1 MNFPLYVARR
11 YFFARKKTSF
21 ISLISII
28 SMLGV
33 GVGTMSLVVV
43 LSVFN
48 GLEDFQRSLFKS
60 FDADLK
66 ISPLKGKKFNCPPA
80 LLTKLGK
87 IEGVKNINQVIE
99 ENILVRY
106 RDASMVVNL
115 KGVDDNFL
123 KQDRLKKSL
132 IDGKLLLKENG
143 ISHAIVGSGVAL
155 SMGIDVDAFF
165 TPLEAWYPRN
175 SNAKTLNLTAS
186 DAFNKMSLIPS
197 GVFAIEQQY
206 DDSYIFA
213 PLSFAQNLFDYD
225 DERTSLEIQVFD
237 NERINSIQESIK
249 STLGKNFIVQN
260 QDEQHASLLR
270 AIKIEKLF
278 VFLTLS
284 FIIGIASFNIFFSL
298 SMLAIEKKA
307 DVKTLFAIGANER
320 MIQKIFLAEGAI
332 VAFSGAIVGLILGF
346 ILCYLQQIY
355 GLVSMGIVGALIDA
369 YPVKMQF
376 WDFFFTALVVIIIT
390 MIASYFPAKKASLAG
405 ERR

>member
-1 MNFPLYVARR
+1 MNFPFYIARR

-48 GLEDFQRSLFKS
+48 GLEEFQRSLFKS

-66 ISPLKGKKFNCPPA
+66 ISPAQGKNFNCPPE
-80 LLTKLGK
+80 LLQKISK

-99 ENILVRY
+99 ENVLIRY

-123 KQDRLKKSL
+123 KQERLKKSL
-132 IDGKLLLKENG
+132 IDGKLMLKEEG
-143 ISHAIVGSGVAL
+143 ISYSVVGSGVAL
-155 SMGIDVDAFF
+155 TMGIDVEAFF
-165 TPLEAWYPRN
+165 TPMEVWFPRN
-175 SNAKTLNLTAS
+175 SNSKTLNLAS
-186 DAFNKMSLIPS
+186 GDAFNRMSLIPS

-206 DDSYIFA
+206 DNSYIFA
-213 PLSFAQNLFDYD
+213 PLSFAQNLFDYNN
-225 DERTSLEIQVFD
+225 ERTSLEIQISD
-237 NERINSIQESIK
+237 NERINDIQSDIK
-249 STLGKNFIVQN
+249 NLLGKTFVVQN

-278 VFLTLS
+278 VFLTLT

-298 SMLAIEKKA
+298 SMLAIEKKE
-307 DVKTLFAIGANER
+307 DVKTLFAIGANHG
-320 MIQKIFLAEGAI
+320 MIQKIFLFEGAI
-332 VAFSGAIVGLILGF
+332 VALSGAIVGLVLGF
-346 ILCYLQQIY
+346 LLCWLQQKY
-355 GLVSMGIVGALIDA
+355 GFVSMGIVGALIDA
-369 YPVKMQF
+369 YPIKMQF
-376 WDFFFTALVVIIIT
+376 WDFFFTAMVVVIIT
-390 MIASYFPAKKASLAG
+390 MIASYFPAKKASIL
-405 ERR
+405 R

>member
-1 MNFPLYVARR
+1 MNFPFYIAKR

-33 GVGTMSLVVV
+33 GVGTMALVVV

-66 ISPLKGKKFNCPPA
+66 VSPTKGKRFDCPPSF
-80 LLTKLGK
+80 LQK
-87 IEGVKNINQVIE
+87 ISKIDGVKSINQVIE
-99 ENILVRY
+99 ENVIVRY
-106 RDASMVVNL
+106 RDAQTVVTL

-123 KQDRLKKSL
+123 KQDRLKKAL
-132 IDGKLLLKENG
+132 IDGKLQLKENG
-143 ISHAIVGSGVAL
+143 ISNAIVGSGVAVTL
-155 SMGIDVDAFF
+155 GIDVDAFF
-165 TPLEAWYPRN
+165 TPIETWYPRN
-175 SNAKTLNLTAS
+175 TNSKTIDFTSS

-206 DDSYIFA
+206 DDHYIFV
-213 PLSFAQNLFDYD
+213 PLTFAQNLFDYN
-225 DERTSLEIQVFD
+225 DERTSLEIQVSD
-237 NERINSIQESIK
+237 SERISEIQELVK
-249 STLGKNFIVQN
+249 SSLGKNFIIQN

-278 VFLTLS
+278 VFLTLT

-298 SMLAIEKKA
+298 SMLAIEKKE
-307 DVKTLFAIGANER
+307 DVKTLYAIGANR
-320 MIQKIFLAEGAI
+320 GMIQRIFLSEGAI
-332 VAFSGAIVGLILGF
+332 VAFSGAIVGLVLGF
-346 ILCYLQQIY
+346 ILCWLQQTY

-390 MIASYFPAKKASLAG
+390 MIASYFPAKKAAMNN
-405 ERR
+405 

>member
-1 MNFPLYVARR
+1 MNFPFYIARR

-48 GLEDFQRSLFKS
+48 GLEDFQRGLFKS

-66 ISPLKGKKFNCPPA
+66 ISPLKGKNFDCPPS
-80 LLTKLGK
+80 LLQK
-87 IEGVKNINQVIE
+87 IRKIDGVKNINQVIE
-99 ENILVRY
+99 ENVLVRY

-132 IDGKLLLKENG
+132 IDGKLILKENG

-155 SMGIDVDAFF
+155 TMGIDVDAFF
-165 TPLEAWYPRN
+165 TAMEVWYPRN
-175 SNAKTLNLTAS
+175 SNAKTLNLTS
-186 DAFNKMSLIPS
+186 GDAFNKMSLIPS

-213 PLSFAQNLFDYD
+213 PLSFAQNLFDYN
-225 DERTSLEIQVFD
+225 DERTSLEIQVSD
-237 NERINSIQESIK
+237 DEMINSIQSSVKEL
-249 STLGKNFIVQN
+249 LGKEFVVQN

-278 VFLTLS
+278 VFLTLT

-298 SMLAIEKKA
+298 SMLAIEKKE
-307 DVKTLFAIGANER
+307 DVKTLFAIGANSG

-332 VAFSGAIVGLILGF
+332 VAFSGAIVGLVLGF
-346 ILCYLQQIY
+346 TLCWLQQTY
-355 GLVSMGIVGALIDA
+355 GFVSMGIVGALIDA

-390 MIASYFPAKKASLAG
+390 MIASYFPAKKASLVG
-405 ERR
+405 EKK